1 MRFAESD
8 GFEYDTHR
16 SNAWEYRDY
25 VIRSFQQD
33 KPFDRFVQ
41 EQLAGD
47 EIDPTNHE
55 MLVASSFNRLGP
67 YRKNAGNQ
75 DEAYIRNEVLT
86 EMSNVIGS
94 AFLGVTLGCARCHDH
109 KFDPIRQKDYYR
121 IQAFFATTQ
130 HREIPLSSAAEQ
142 ESWNSKTAELKKE
155 LSALQKKL
163 KTLEG
168 SEKTALERIVG
179 EKEKLLPDPLP
190 SLQTV
195 QDARAKYV
203 PVHVLERGNSAAP
216 GEKVGMRTLGVLLP
230 DGTPEFDESLDKPRL
245 ALAKWITDP
254 ANPLTSRVLVNRI
267 WLGHFGSGIV
277 GTPNDFGRMGMRPTH
292 PELLDYLADQFV
304 ESGFRMKPIHRMIL
318 LSNTYQQA
326 FIASPS
332 KLAIEKD
339 PKNKLLWSFPRR
351 RLDAEQL
358 RDSMLAVSGTLNP
371 HKYGPSVIVPIEPEL
386 VNLLYKPSQW
396 QVTPDVKEHSR
407 RSIYIFHKRNMRL
420 PFLEVFDSPDALL
433 SCARRESSTHAPQ
446 GLELLNGSL
455 TQQVS
460 AALAERLVREAG
472 NSPSRQ
478 IDRAFGL
485 AYGRPPSATERTAS
499 LEFLSISPLREFA
512 LAIFASNDFLY
523 VK

>member
-1 MRFAESD
+1 
-8 GFEYDTHR
+8 
-16 SNAWEYRDY
+16 
-25 VIRSFQQD
+25 
-33 KPFDRFVQ
+33 
-41 EQLAGD
+41 
-47 EIDPTNHE
+47 
-55 MLVASSFNRLGP
+55 
-67 YRKNAGNQ
+67 
-75 DEAYIRNEVLT
+75 
-86 EMSNVIGS
+86 
-94 AFLGVTLGCARCHDH
+94 
-109 KFDPIRQKDYYR
+109 
-121 IQAFFATTQ
+121 
-130 HREIPLSSAAEQ
+130 
-142 ESWNSKTAELKKE
+142 
-155 LSALQKKL
+155 
-163 KTLEG
+163 
-168 SEKTALERIVG
+168 
-179 EKEKLLPDPLP
+179 
-190 SLQTV
+190 
-195 QDARAKYV
+195 
-203 PVHVLERGNSAAP
+203 VHVLERGNSAAP

-230 DGTPEFDESLDKPRL
+230 DGAPELEESLDKPRL

-292 PELLDYLADQFV
+292 PELLDYLANQFV
-304 ESGFRMKPIHRMIL
+304 ESGFRMKPLHRMIL

-332 KLAIEKD
+332 KVQIEKD

-358 RDSMLAVSGTLNP
+358 RDTMLAVSGTLNLL
-371 HKYGPSVIVPIEPEL
+371 KYGPSVIVPIEPEL

-455 TQQVS
+455 TQQAS
-460 AALAERLVREAG
+460 AALAERLVREEG
-472 NSPSRQ
+472 NSPARQ
-478 IDRAFGL
+478 VYRAFRL
-485 AYGRPPSATERTAS
+485 AYGRPPSDFERTAS
-499 LEFLSISPLREFA
+499 LKFLSASPLREFA
-512 LAIFASNDFLY
+512 LALFASNDFLY